1 MKLSKLLIPVLFVAF
16 LGLVP
21 LSVAGQQEDHPT
33 ITAEDLLAK
42 LNKGEKV
49 IILDVRSEGA
59 YKSTNK
65 KIKDDIRIDDDSDL
79 DTKLK
84 DVPRDSQIVAYCT

>member
-1 MKLSKLLIPVLFVAF
+1 MKFSKLLVPILFVAF
-16 LGLVP
+16 LGLFP
-21 LSVAGQQEDHPT
+21 LCVAGQQEDHPA
-33 ITAEDLLAK
+33 ISAEELIAK

-49 IILDVRSEGA
+49 IILDLRSEGA

-65 KIKDDIRIDDDSDL
+65 KIKDDIRIDGDGDF